1 MAFDPYTAARAV
13 LDEDA
18 LMARKTKPI
27 DAEWS
32 QFDKDI
38 VGRDVRITFHITRLM
53 YTGGTV
59 GLRAWAG
66 HLRTLATELEA
77 ASARYDKGERSA
89 MFDAK
94 GALQRAKIKIGGR
107 R

>member
-1 MAFDPYTAARAV
+1 MPFDPFAAARVV

-18 LMARKTKPI
+18 LMARKSKPI

-38 VGRDVRITFHITRLM
+38 VGRDVRITFPITRLM
-53 YTGGTV
+53 YTGGTIA
-59 GLRAWAG
+59 LRAWAG
-66 HLRTLATELEA
+66 HLRTLATELET
-77 ASARYDKGERSA
+77 ASQRYDKGDRSA

-107 R
+107 K